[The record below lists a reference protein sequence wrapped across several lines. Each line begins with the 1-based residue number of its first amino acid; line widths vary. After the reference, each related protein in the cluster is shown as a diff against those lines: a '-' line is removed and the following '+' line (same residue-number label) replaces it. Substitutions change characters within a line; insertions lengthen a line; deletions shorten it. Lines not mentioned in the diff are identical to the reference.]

1 MSGFVKLKKSLNCYK
16 GKNQHEAEASIPSSE
31 IEGKGRGGGYITHGK
46 LCTEGFSLNLPEKST
61 SLLSLARKTKLK
73 SPSAML
79 INKTSP
85 SQRKEGGLCLHSFT
99 VLESKLWRL
108 WMRKEWGL

>member
-31 IEGKGRGGGYITHGK
+31 IKGEGRGGGYITHGK
-46 LCTEGFSLNLPEKST
+46 LCTEGFSLNLPKIYATTLPTKEK
-61 SLLSLARKTKLK
+61 KLK

-85 SQRKEGGLCLHSFT
+85 SHEEGRWPVSPFFHCF
-99 VLESKLWRL
+99 RI
-108 WMRKEWGL
+108 